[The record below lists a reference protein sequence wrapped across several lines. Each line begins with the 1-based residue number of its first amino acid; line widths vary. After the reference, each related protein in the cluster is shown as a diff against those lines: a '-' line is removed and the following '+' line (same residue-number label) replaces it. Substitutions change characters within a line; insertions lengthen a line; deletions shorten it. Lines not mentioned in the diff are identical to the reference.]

1 MRFVIG
7 IGGATGQ
14 PYAARVLDW
23 FATEGRSRGHHVD
36 LVFSKTGRLCW
47 RHECD
52 TDPASYDFRIWGPN
66 DFTAPFASGSAQYD
80 AMAVVPCSA
89 GSLGRIAHGLSL
101 DLIGR
106 AADVML
112 KERRRLVLVL
122 RESPFSLPL
131 IKNIEAVTLAGAVV
145 MPGSPVFY
153 TKPETFGDL
162 VDTVAGRVLDQL
174 GVLEHG
180 LCPRWEGM

>member
-7 IGGATGQ
+7 IGGATGH

-23 FATEGRSRGHHVD
+23 FAGPGRDRGHHVD

-47 RHECD
+47 KQELG
-52 TDPASYDFRIWGPN
+52 TDPAVYDFKTWGPT
-66 DFTAPFASGSAQYD
+66 DFTAPFASGSARYD
-80 AMAVVPCSA
+80 GMAVVPCSA
-89 GSLGRIAHGLSL
+89 GSLGRIAHGLST

-122 RESPFSLPL
+122 RESPYSLPL
-131 IKNIEAVTLAGAVV
+131 IKNLEAVTLAGAIV

-153 TKPETFGDL
+153 TNPESYGDL
-162 VDTVAGRVLDQL
+162 IDTVAGRVLDQL
-174 GVLEHG
+174 GIPDHG
-180 LCPRWEGM
+180 VCPRWQGM

>member
-1 MRFVIG
+1 MKFVLG
-7 IGGATGQ
+7 ITGATGQ
-14 PYAARVLDW
+14 PYAARILSW
-23 FATEGRSRGHHVD
+23 FAAEGRARGHQVD
-36 LVFSKTGRLCW
+36 LVFSKMGRVCW
-47 RHECD
+47 KQEVG
-52 TDPASYDFRIWGPN
+52 TDPDAHDFRQWGAG
-66 DFTAPFASGSAQYD
+66 DFTAPFASGSARYD

-89 GSLGRIAHGLSL
+89 GTLGRIANGLSMN
-101 DLIGR
+101 LIGR

-122 RESPFSLPL
+122 RESPYSLPL

-153 TKPETFGDL
+153 TQPETFGDL

-174 GVLEHG
+174 GISDHG
-180 LCPRWEGM
+180 VCPRWEGM